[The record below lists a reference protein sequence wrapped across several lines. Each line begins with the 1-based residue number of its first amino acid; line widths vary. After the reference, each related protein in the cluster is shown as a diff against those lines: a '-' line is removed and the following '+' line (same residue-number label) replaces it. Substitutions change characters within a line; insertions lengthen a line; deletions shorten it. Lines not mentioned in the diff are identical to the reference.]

1 MGGFQLC
8 HDEYSLIP
16 HKAPQYYNV
25 PFSLAVNSLQ
35 SLFYTQLATTYA
47 PSVSPEKH
55 ATPPPPSKKTTK
67 TKKQNKT
74 KNKKKVRFFNIMTT
88 SSFKH
93 PLGLTFPYNK
103 QSDLK

>member
-35 SLFYTQLATTYA
+35 SPFYTQLATTYT

-55 ATPPPPSKKTTK
+55 ATPPPQAKNKT
-67 TKKQNKT
+67 KQNKT
-74 KNKKKVRFFNIMTT
+74 KQKNKNKKKSQV
-88 SSFKH
+88 
-93 PLGLTFPYNK
+93 L
-103 QSDLK
+103 

>member
-35 SLFYTQLATTYA
+35 SPFYTQLATTYA

-55 ATPPPPSKKTTK
+55 ATPPPKQKNNQNKKKTK
-67 TKKQNKT
+67 TKKKSGSLHYDHL
-74 KNKKKVRFFNIMTT
+74 F
-88 SSFKH
+88 
-93 PLGLTFPYNK
+93 L
-103 QSDLK
+103 

>member
-16 HKAPQYYNV
+16 HNAPQYYNV

-35 SLFYTQLATTYA
+35 SPFYTQLATTYA

-55 ATPPPPSKKTTK
+55 VTPPPPQSKKTTK
-67 TKKQNKT
+67 TKKQKNKT
-74 KNKKKVRFFNIMTT
+74 KKKSGSLHYDHLF
-88 SSFKH
+88 
-93 PLGLTFPYNK
+93 L
-103 QSDLK
+103 

>member
-35 SLFYTQLATTYA
+35 SPFYTQLATTYA

-55 ATPPPPSKKTTK
+55 ATPPPQA
-67 TKKQNKT
+67 KKQPKQ
-74 KNKKKVRFFNIMTT
+74 KKQKQKKSQVLYIMTT

>member
-35 SLFYTQLATTYA
+35 SPFYTQLATNYA
-47 PSVSPEKH
+47 PTVSPEKH
-55 ATPPPPSKKTTK
+55 APPPPPQA
-67 TKKQNKT
+67 KKQPKQ
-74 KNKKKVRFFNIMTT
+74 KKQKQKKSQVLYIMTT

>member
-35 SLFYTQLATTYA
+35 SPFYTQLATTYA

-55 ATPPPPSKKTTK
+55 ATPPPSPPSKKTTK
-67 TKKQNKT
+67 TKKT
-74 KNKKKVRFFNIMTT
+74 KKKSQV
-88 SSFKH
+88 
-93 PLGLTFPYNK
+93 L
-103 QSDLK
+103 

>member
-35 SLFYTQLATTYA
+35 SPFYTQLATTYA
-47 PSVSPEKH
+47 LSVSPEKH
-55 ATPPPPSKKTTK
+55 VTPPPPKQKNNQNKKNKKNK
-67 TKKQNKT
+67 TKKSQ
-74 KNKKKVRFFNIMTT
+74 VLYIMTT

-93 PLGLTFPYNK
+93 PLGQTFPYNK

>member
-16 HKAPQYYNV
+16 HKAPWYYNV

-35 SLFYTQLATTYA
+35 SPFYTQLATTYA

-55 ATPPPPSKKTTK
+55 ATPPPPAKKTTK
-67 TKKQNKT
+67 TEKTKKQKQ
-74 KNKKKVRFFNIMTT
+74 KKSQV
-88 SSFKH
+88 
-93 PLGLTFPYNK
+93 L
-103 QSDLK
+103 